1 MTTLSTG
8 INISFL
14 FKILTLW
21 DKLASDNV
29 QQFMIVIDLLINFQR
44 RRLINHSHNVQA
56 SRVRGRCQQNQSQ
69 PRRSWSKNRTK
80 DELQRVLPWRSI
92 EWKGRA
98 TRWDSL
104 SRAINFGS
112 DGLFRP
118 DRANL
123 FRLNEAGTGRLG
135 REPSPRS
142 AWPRV
147 EPAAV
152 AKSCRLV

>member
-1 MTTLSTG
+1 MKWRDFRRASNLIFS
-8 INISFL
+8 S
-14 FKILTLW
+14 KILPWKTIRHQTMLGNCNW
-21 DKLASDNV
+21 
-29 QQFMIVIDLLINFQR
+29 FYWLIFNAAGSSITR
-44 RRLINHSHNVQA
+44 TTCMR
-56 SRVRGRCQQNQSQ
+56 RGRCQQNDVK
-69 PRRSWSKNRTK
+69 PRRFRWLDHTK
-80 DELQRVLPWRSI
+80 DELHRVLPWRSI

-118 DRANL
+118 DRAYL

-135 REPSPRS
+135 REPPPRS
-142 AWPRV
+142 AWLRV